1 MVTSARAQAETA
13 LKRFGLGTA
22 RLSPIDIGLINVT
35 FRVDTETGTQYAL
48 QRLNPIFGARVHED
62 IEAVT
67 THIATKGLQTP
78 RLRRTDDGA
87 LWTEVEGGVW
97 RMLSWIDGEN
107 VSQADSPRRTQ
118 AAGELLGRFH
128 AAVQDLEH
136 SFVNARLGVHDTA
149 QHLENLRHA
158 LKQHTGHRLFDQIAP
173 LAQDILQSA
182 ESLGPL
188 PAMADRVVHGDPK
201 LNNLV
206 FDPNSGQGRCLI
218 DLDTLAHMP
227 IALELG
233 DAMRSW
239 CNPSGES
246 ANPPHFDL
254 TLFEGALQGY
264 ARGSAG
270 LLTKQE
276 WQAIVPATLTIILEL
291 AARFAADALNECYFG
306 WDSSRFDSRGAHNVL
321 RAEVQFGLASALMR
335 QREAAQAIVQANRT
349 RPG

>member
-1 MVTSARAQAETA
+1 MSAREQAEVA
-13 LKRFGLGTA
+13 LQRFNLGTP
-22 RLSPIDIGLINVT
+22 RLTPIDVGLINIT
-35 FRVDTETGTQYAL
+35 FRVDTEAGSQYAL

-67 THIATKGLQTP
+67 AHIAAKGLQTP
-78 RLRRTDDGA
+78 RLHRTADGA

-97 RMLSWIDGEN
+97 RILSWIDGEN
-107 VSQADSPRRTQ
+107 VSQADSPRRTE

-149 QHLENLRHA
+149 QHLQNLRDA
-158 LKQHTGHRLFDQIAP
+158 LKQHKQHRLYEQIAP

-182 ESLGPL
+182 AALGPL
-188 PAMADRVVHGDPK
+188 PTMADRVVHGDPK

-206 FDPNSGQGRCLI
+206 FDPGNGQGRCLI
-218 DLDTLAHMP
+218 DLDTLARMP

-246 ANPPHFDL
+246 ANPPRFDL
-254 TLFEGALQGY
+254 SMFEGALQGY

-270 LLTKQE
+270 LLTEQE
-276 WQAIVPATLTIILEL
+276 WRSIVPATLTIILEL

-306 WDSSRFDSRGAHNVL
+306 WDSKRFESRGAHNLL
-321 RAEVQFGLASALMR
+321 RAEVQFGLASALMN
-335 QREAAQAIVQANRT
+335 QREAAQAIVDANRA
-349 RPG
+349 

>member
-1 MVTSARAQAETA
+1 MSAREQAEVA
-13 LKRFGLGTA
+13 LQRFDLGSP
-22 RLSPIDIGLINVT
+22 RLTPIDVGLINIT
-35 FRVDTETGTQYAL
+35 FRVDTETGSQYAL

-67 THIATKGLQTP
+67 AHIAAKGLQTP
-78 RLRRTDDGA
+78 RLYRTGDGA

-97 RMLSWIDGEN
+97 RMLSWIDGDN
-107 VSQADSPRRTQ
+107 VSQADSPRRTE

-149 QHLENLRHA
+149 QHLHNLQDA
-158 LKQHTGHRLFDQIAP
+158 LKQHTGHRLYQQIAP

-182 ESLGPL
+182 DALGPL
-188 PAMADRVVHGDPK
+188 PTMADRVVHGDPK

-206 FDPNSGQGRCLI
+206 FDPHNGQGRCLI
-218 DLDTLAHMP
+218 DLDTLARMP

-254 TLFEGALQGY
+254 TMLDGALQGY

-270 LLTKQE
+270 LLTEQE

-306 WDSSRFDSRGAHNVL
+306 WDSKRFDSRGAHNVL
-321 RAEVQFGLASALMR
+321 RAEVQYGLASALMD
-335 QREAAQAIVQANRT
+335 QREAAQAIVDANRA
-349 RPG
+349 